1 MVGVS
6 GRWSEI
12 RRLRRERPRS
22 RFLRASAF
30 VGAGLFVYAWFFSEI
45 TVGGIFSAQGRRN
58 LDRFLRRVRPPELR
72 DTDWDWGVAWN
83 WGAEIM
89 RDTGAEA
96 AWITLA
102 IAVAAIVMAGSLG
115 LLTSFFAAR
124 TVATPEPFLP
134 SGRRP
139 GRFARYGWAA
149 VVFATRAFFVLI
161 RSIPE
166 YIWAFMLVIVFGNA
180 AWAAVLALGLH
191 NWGILGK
198 LHAETLESVP
208 ASTPAALRGLGAH
221 RSAVTAYGL
230 LPSTQNR
237 FLLFFFYRWETCVR
251 TAAILGLLNIES
263 LGYWI
268 SQAYE
273 ASGYATM
280 FFLVL
285 IAAVMVLVGDAIS
298 AIARALIRRA

>member
-1 MVGVS
+1 MS
-6 GRWSEI
+6 DRWADI
-12 RRLRRERPRS
+12 QRLRRERPRS
-22 RFLRASAF
+22 RFLRVSAF
-30 VGAGLFVYAWFFSEI
+30 VAGALFVYSWFFAEI
-45 TVGGIFSAQGRRN
+45 TVGGVFSATGARN
-58 LDRFLRRVRPPELR
+58 LDRFLRRIRPPELR
-72 DTDWDWGVAWN
+72 DTDWDWGVAWD
-83 WGAEIM
+83 WGSEIM
-89 RDTGAEA
+89 RDKGAEA

-102 IAVAAIVMAGSLG
+102 IAVAAIVMAGALG

-124 TVATPEPFLP
+124 TVATPEPYLP

-139 GRFARYGWAA
+139 RRFARNGWAA
-149 VVFATRAFFVLI
+149 VVLVTRAFFVLV
-161 RSIPE
+161 RAIPE

-198 LHAETLESVP
+198 LHAETIESVP
-208 ASTPAALRGLGAH
+208 AATPGALRGLGAH
-221 RSAVTAYGL
+221 RSSVAAFGVFPT
-230 LPSTQNR
+230 TQSR

-285 IAAVMVLVGDAIS
+285 ISAVMVLVGDAVS
-298 AIARALIRRA
+298 AIARALVRRA